1 MALGG
6 MLAGLA
12 GIFETAAIQGRL
24 QANLSAGAGLSGFLV
39 AWLARNH
46 CLRII
51 PMSLLVG
58 ALLASGDGVQMF
70 ANLPSSIA
78 LVVQGLL
85 FVAVLL
91 VGGLASR
98 IEARRG

>member
-1 MALGG
+1 MVDL
-6 MLAGLA
+6 LKLL
-12 GIFETAAIQGRL
+12 ETASIQGRL
-24 QANLSAGAGLSGFLV
+24 QANISAGAGFSGFLV

-58 ALLASGDGVQMF
+58 GLLASGDGLQMM
-70 ANLPSSIA
+70 ANLPSSIS

-91 VGGLASR
+91 VGGLFR
-98 IEARRG
+98 RVEAGRG